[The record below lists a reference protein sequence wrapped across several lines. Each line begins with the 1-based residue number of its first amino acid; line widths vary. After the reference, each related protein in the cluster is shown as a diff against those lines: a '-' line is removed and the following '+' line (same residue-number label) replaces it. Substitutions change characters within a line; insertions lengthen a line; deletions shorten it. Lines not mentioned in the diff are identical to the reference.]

1 MKRLFFVLFLL
12 LAVAN
17 VSLHAVKKDTQII
30 LDEIKKL
37 TLITQ
42 NLEEKITIVSTE
54 FSSMYKK
61 IQIIESK
68 VNAITK
74 SQADVNQTKENLVL
88 SLQFIKE
95 EINDLKNSLSKIN
108 DQLLATP
115 PPADPLSTQDT
126 ENADPAQN
134 TVIQSPDSI
143 YYTAYS
149 DYLKKNYQLAI
160 DGFKQFIQ
168 YYPNHGLA
176 DNAYY
181 WIGECYYT
189 QKMYQDAINTFSE
202 IINNHQSGD
211 KIPDATL
218 KKGFTLIEMGKQA
231 QGIDTLKELI
241 SKFPL
246 TDEAKLAQQ
255 KINEVVE

>member
-1 MKRLFFVLFLL
+1 
-12 LAVAN
+12 
-17 VSLHAVKKDTQII
+17 
-30 LDEIKKL
+30 
-37 TLITQ
+37 
-42 NLEEKITIVSTE
+42 
-54 FSSMYKK
+54 
-61 IQIIESK
+61 
-68 VNAITK
+68 VNAVTK

-115 PPADPLSTQDT
+115 PPATDTFPSQDG
-126 ENADPAQN
+126 ENNAPAQN
-134 TVIQSPDSI
+134 SMIQSPDSI

-168 YYPNHGLA
+168 HYPNHGLA

-202 IINNHQSGD
+202 IIDNHQSGD

-231 QGIDTLKELI
+231 QGIDVLKGLI